1 MEMQVLARSVPAIY
15 LIVGAVV
22 AVIFA
27 VDWIAIHGFQSAF
40 FKWTYALALVYMW
53 ISLFAGTMCV
63 VFTTVQL
70 AVLDLHQNKEM
81 QFDEEKRRL
90 GRLLLTVFLLALPPM
105 AVYVTHLRYDVQVY
119 IGSGV
124 LHEGSLV
131 YGVAFLFFC
140 AFFLVWSL
148 GRQRGWI

>member
-1 MEMQVLARSVPAIY
+1 MQVLARSVPAIY

-53 ISLFAGTMCV
+53 ISLFAGTVCV

-140 AFFLVWSL
+140 TFFLMWSL